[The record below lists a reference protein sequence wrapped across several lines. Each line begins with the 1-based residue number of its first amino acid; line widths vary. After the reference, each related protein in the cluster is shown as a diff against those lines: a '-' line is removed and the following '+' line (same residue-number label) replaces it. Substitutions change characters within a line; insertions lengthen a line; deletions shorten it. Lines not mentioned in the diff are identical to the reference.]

1 MGKLESLKCPNCGGS
16 DLVKVNQAIYK
27 CNHCSSSSIVERD
40 PDKNT
45 VILVLSDQV
54 VSAEMDV
61 DPAPKRGVALWV
73 QIIVWIGLL
82 GLLGLLA
89 AGLLKAKN
97 PILGVNSSVPDFTL
111 TLFKG
116 YEFNGASE
124 VKLSDLRGK
133 VVVVNFWASWC
144 QPCRTEAADLE
155 TAWNSYKDKGQV
167 VFLGIDYVDTEP
179 EARAYM
185 SEFKLSYPN
194 GPDMGTRISQIFN
207 RNLGVPETYVI
218 DQQGVL
224 RFIQIGPFQ
233 SVAEIKAI
241 INPYLAGK

>member
-1 MGKLESLKCPNCGGS
+1 MLQETN
-16 DLVKVNQAIYK
+16 N
-27 CNHCSSSSIVERD
+27 
-40 PDKNT
+40 
-45 VILVLSDQV
+45 
-54 VSAEMDV
+54 
-61 DPAPKRGVALWV
+61 APIPKHGVPLWV
-73 QIIVWIGLL
+73 QILVWVGLL

-97 PILGVNSSVPDFTL
+97 PILGVGSSVPDFTL
-111 TLFKG
+111 TLFSG

-124 VKLSDLRGK
+124 VKLSDLKGK

-155 TAWNSYKDKGQV
+155 TAWRAYEETGQV
-167 VFLGIDYVDTEP
+167 VFLGVDYVDTEP

-185 SEFKLSYPN
+185 TEFNLSYPN

-207 RNLGVPETYVI
+207 RNLGVPETYVV
-218 DQQGVL
+218 DQQGIL

-233 SVAEIKAI
+233 SVTEIQAI
-241 INPYLAGK
+241 IDPLLVGR

>member
-1 MGKLESLKCPNCGGS
+1 MSQEPNT
-16 DLVKVNQAIYK
+16 A
-27 CNHCSSSSIVERD
+27 
-40 PDKNT
+40 
-45 VILVLSDQV
+45 
-54 VSAEMDV
+54 
-61 DPAPKRGVALWV
+61 PAPKRGVPLWA
-73 QIIVWIGLL
+73 QILVWVGLL

-97 PILGVNSSVPDFTL
+97 PILAVRSLVPEFKL
-111 TLFKG
+111 TLFSG
-116 YEFNGASE
+116 YEFNGATE
-124 VKLSDLRGK
+124 VKLSELKGK

-155 TAWNSYKDKGQV
+155 SAWESYEEKGQV
-167 VFLGIDYVDTEP
+167 VFLGVDYVDTEP

-185 SEFKLSYPN
+185 TEFNLSYPN

-218 DQQGVL
+218 DQQGIL

-233 SVAEIKAI
+233 SIAEIQATI
-241 INPYLAGK
+241 DPLLAGR